1 MELRKDP
8 VTQSWM
14 LVGDEEDA
22 FLRESAGPCEWC
34 GGGRFSSR
42 QPVYVSPGGVR
53 VYPHPHP
60 LYQIEGS
67 ESREGEGIYDRMRTV
82 GAHEVVLESA
92 THERQIWL
100 ASDGEAAEVL
110 NTFGARITD

>member
-14 LVGDEEDA
+14 LVGDEEDS
-22 FLRESAGPCEWC
+22 FLRESAGPCQWC
-34 GGGRFSSR
+34 AGGQFVSR
-42 QPVYVSPGGVR
+42 QPIYVSPGGVP

-67 ESREGEGIYDRMRTV
+67 ESRAAEGIYDRMRTV
-82 GAHEVVLESA
+82 GGS
-92 THERQIWL
+92 
-100 ASDGEAAEVL
+100 
-110 NTFGARITD
+110 